1 MTGAATGQHGPTGQ
15 HGHGDDHDDEP
26 EVPLTENPIWQQ
38 DNVMLR
44 SVGVDIGSSGTQV
57 AFSRLYLQRQS
68 VNLTSRY
75 VVVRRELDFQSP
87 VHFTPFAGDMSID
100 AGALGKILDQA
111 YADAGITPDDIDT
124 GVVILTG
131 EALRRWN
138 AEAIADV
145 VSEHAGDLVCAS
157 AGHHM
162 EAMLAAYGSGTV
174 RASRREHSRLLNVD
188 IGGGTTKLTLVDDG
202 RIAATAALHIGGR
215 LVATGEDGRVT
226 RLEPGGA
233 YHAKRAGI
241 ALELGAAAGPA
252 TLATVAGR
260 MARELLLA
268 LCGDSSAD
276 RSLWLTDPLPGLGRL
291 DGLVFSGGVA
301 EYVYGTETRTF
312 GDLGPYLGA
321 ALAAAGEAAGQA
333 GDAGGTGEADRAGR
347 LPAPLRLADARIRA
361 TVLGASEYTV
371 QLSGITSYLGSPER
385 TLPRRNLPV
394 ARPQYELPDVIDAA
408 LIGAEIKVH
417 VARFGA
423 GGTADRSGA
432 GTASEIGDLV
442 VALHWEGPPEY
453 ARVRALAEAVAAG
466 LADRIAAGAA
476 LYLMLDGDIAR
487 TLGLLL
493 RDELGVTNDLV
504 VIDGVLLRD
513 LDYVDLG
520 RVRQPSGTV
529 PVTIKSLVFS
539 H

>member
-1 MTGAATGQHGPTGQ
+1 MTGAATGQHG
-15 HGHGDDHDDEP
+15 HGGDHDDESD
-26 EVPLTENPIWQQ
+26 VPLTENPMWQQ

-57 AFSRLYLQRQS
+57 AFSRLYLRRLS

-75 VVVRRELDFQSP
+75 VVVRRELHFQSQ
-87 VHFTPFAGDMSID
+87 VHFTPFARGMSID

-111 YADAGITPDDIDT
+111 YADAGVTPDDVDT

-131 EALRRWN
+131 EALRRRN
-138 AEAIADV
+138 AEAIAGV

-174 RASRREHSRLLNVD
+174 RASHRDHSRLLNVD

-202 RIAATAALHIGGR
+202 RIAATAAFHVGGR
-215 LVATGEDGRVT
+215 LVATGEDGRVI

-233 YHAKRAGI
+233 YHAERAGI
-241 ALELGAAAGPA
+241 PLELGAPAGPG
-252 TLATVAGR
+252 TLAAVGGR
-260 MARELLLA
+260 MAGQLLLA
-268 LCGDSSAD
+268 LNDDPSAD
-276 RSLWLTDPLPGLGRL
+276 QSLWLTDPLPGLGRL

-301 EYVYGTETRTF
+301 EYLYGTETRTF
-312 GDLGPYLGA
+312 GDLGPYLGS
-321 ALAAAGEAAGQA
+321 ALAAAGKTAEAAGHA
-333 GDAGGTGEADRAGR
+333 GDIGGAGEAGAARR
-347 LPAPLRLADARIRA
+347 LPAPVRPADARIRA

-371 QLSGITSYLGSPER
+371 QLSGITCYLDSPER

-394 ARPQYELPDVIDAA
+394 ARPPYELPDVVDAA
-408 LIGAEIKVH
+408 AIGAQISSH
-417 VARFGA
+417 VARFEVA
-423 GGTADRSGA
+423 STTGGPVG
-432 GTASEIGDLV
+432 ASETGDLV

-453 ARVRALAEAVAAG
+453 ARVRALAEAVAGG
-466 LADRIAAGAA
+466 LAGRIAAGAP

-493 RDELGVTNDLV
+493 HDELGVANDLV